1 MKGRGPRRLTPPNNG
16 SLLHLLKLSL
26 CSCILLLV
34 QAARRGGDGQATG
47 LNMVANIMLD
57 RAGRKAKANN
67 FQELCHNLLVLD
79 GNLGKQSRNEEDDI
93 RGGLTF
99 TGTRR

>member
-1 MKGRGPRRLTPPNNG
+1 
-16 SLLHLLKLSL
+16 
-26 CSCILLLV
+26 
-34 QAARRGGDGQATG
+34 
-47 LNMVANIMLD
+47 MVANIMLD